1 MKHITTLF
9 IGFLISINIH
19 AQTEPLFPEMMGAKT
34 IDFPTPNAASLGKYG
49 QIPVSY
55 YNGLVNI
62 SIPIYTIKLQ
72 DIEVPIV
79 LQYHSGGNKTDEH
92 PGWVGLGWN
101 LQAGG
106 SITRI
111 VKGKKDEAL
120 QRDIILYYKDLYQS
134 SQYGFFY
141 KNSLLNIDNW
151 TAESSLVTILND
163 AAHFHYDT
171 EPDEFIFNFSGIGG
185 SFFFTND
192 PQTGATVTKV
202 QSKQPIDLKI
212 EYELYQSDIQ
222 SFTTFNNDSLVE
234 GSTVDVTKPFIQFTI
249 TTSNG
254 IKYIFGATG
263 YGSYN
268 DPTQASI
275 AYTSALAGSG
285 YTTTPT
291 TWNLTSIESPHGEY
305 IHFFYDRS
313 TDALINQKCGYRYK
327 VINDPNA
334 HYPDP
339 EYDDN
344 FMVIHPSYLK
354 KIITSNHDTIDFS
367 TSTSNE
373 LTYQYSNKDRDNLKI
388 FASKYGNTIL
398 DDIGLIEKSAFLK
411 LDNIIVKNKMNVKF
425 NYIENESERLKLE
438 SLETSFPQTKETK
451 YRYQFQYNQTK
462 LPPYNA
468 KKSDKWGY
476 FNNTYY
482 GNGYMANIDDST
494 AIERIRQPNPEV
506 MDAEILTRIY
516 YPTGGYTT
524 FEYEPHVYSQVMKK
538 FPIFNYIIEDR
549 DTIYDFQACGL
560 RAQIGICGGLRIKK
574 ITDTPNTD
582 SDGNDIIRT
591 FSYELEDGTSSGIL
605 SIEPTFWARGLT
617 KNIYEFKEIGKG
629 WFNQKTHERG
639 RLEILQISENLLNPL
654 NNSSGAPVTYSRVIE
669 HFSNGSKSIYTY
681 TNHENFMDEPAIAR
695 IENILG
701 LTLDEP
707 YTSDELERGLLK
719 SVTHYTSTGN
729 IDSKIEYQ
737 YNNDKTRY
745 DNYIKSIVQK
755 VLPSP
760 RGLNFWRLSTQK
772 IYTFCPYVIKEIKSK
787 GDGSSNNNLM
797 DIETS
802 YKYDD
807 KNRVIETSMIN
818 SNGDIHKTTYEYP
831 DDIQGDYS
839 QLIEHHIY
847 PVIRTTKYVNDN
859 VIQIIQHE
867 YDGINLSKTYIG
879 KNANNMEPRIIYSH
893 YTPLGN
899 PTYIEKDG
907 KPEAIYI
914 WGYNYQYPIA
924 EIKNVTYERFSHII
938 SSQTLEQIGSRN
950 IPSVSQW
957 QVINN
962 LRDDLPEALI
972 TTYSYKPGIGIIS
985 KIDPRGIKT
994 SYIYD
999 PFGRLTDIKDHEGNL
1014 LEHYDYQYATESQN

>member
-111 VKGKKDEAL
+111 VKGKKDETL
-120 QRDIILYYKDLYQS
+120 ERDLVLHYKTIYEGKQF
-134 SQYGFFY
+134 GFFY
-141 KNSLLNIDNW
+141 KHNFLNAATNQIDKDYLINILDN
-151 TAESSLVTILND
+151 LVIK
-163 AAHFHYDT
+163 HYDT
-171 EPDEFIFNFSGIGG
+171 EPDEFIFNFSGISG
-185 SFFFTND
+185 SFFFTGD
-192 PQTGATVTKV
+192 SQTGETTTKV
-202 QSKQPIDLKI
+202 QSKQPLDLKI
-212 EYELYQSDIQ
+212 EYKLYQSDIQ

-234 GSTVDVTKPFIQFTI
+234 GPTVDVTKPFIQFVI
-249 TTSNG
+249 TDSKG
-254 IKYIFGATG
+254 IKYTFGATG

-327 VINDPNA
+327 ILGDPNA

-344 FMVIHPSYLK
+344 FMVMHPSYLK
-354 KIITSNHDTIDFS
+354 KIITSNHDTIDFI
-367 TSTSNE
+367 TSTANE
-373 LTYQYSNKDRDNLKI
+373 LTYQYSNKDKDNLKI

-438 SLETSFPQTKETK
+438 SLETSFPQTEGTK

-476 FNNTYY
+476 FNDIYY
-482 GNGYMANIDDST
+482 GDEYMANIDDST
-494 AIERIRQPNPEV
+494 AIERKRQPNPDV

-524 FEYEPHVYSQVMKK
+524 FEYEPHNYSRVMKK
-538 FPIFNYIIEDR
+538 YAVYSYNFQTDTTYIIPYG
-549 DTIYDFQACGL
+549 IHSQN
-560 RAQIGICGGLRIKK
+560 GICGGLRIKK
-574 ITDTPNTD
+574 ITDTPDTN
-582 SDGNDIIRT
+582 SNENDIIRT
-591 FSYELEDGTSSGIL
+591 FSYELEDGSSSGIL
-605 SIEPTFWARGLT
+605 SVEPAFWRRSATTRV
-617 KNIYEFKEIGKG
+617 YDFAEIGWG
-629 WFNQKTHERG
+629 VFNKHHEESQLDIR
-639 RLEILQISENLLNPL
+639 QISENILNPL
-654 NNSSGAPVTYSRVIE
+654 NSSSGAPVTYSRVIE
-669 HFSNGSKSIYTY
+669 HFSNGSKSVYTY
-681 TNHENFMDEPAIAR
+681 TDHQEFMDEPALPR
-695 IENILG
+695 IENILN

-707 YTSDELERGLLK
+707 YTSKELERGLLK
-719 SVTHYTSTGN
+719 SVIHYTSTGK
-729 IDSKIEYQ
+729 IDSKTEYQ
-737 YNNDKTRY
+737 YNNNPTRY
-745 DNYIKSIVQK
+745 DNHIKSITQK
-755 VLPSP
+755 ILPYN
-760 RGLNFWRLSTQK
+760 RGDFWRLSVLKT
-772 IYTFCPYVIKEIKSK
+772 YTFCPYVIKETKSK
-787 GDGSSNNNLM
+787 GGSSNNDLM